1 MRLRVH
7 NQVQSRITQMHNRPL
22 TSKITKNALSY
33 ERFMQGTRAAA
44 RLTPAIMWRPGTK
57 ASQRT
62 SWNSSTLT
70 RPSPE
75 EESK

>member
-1 MRLRVH
+1 MRLWVH

-44 RLTPAIMWRPGTK
+44 RLTPGNHVEARDQDQPTDVMEQLCSDKTK
-57 ASQRT
+57 PR
-62 SWNSSTLT
+62 
-70 RPSPE
+70 RG
-75 EESK
+75 K